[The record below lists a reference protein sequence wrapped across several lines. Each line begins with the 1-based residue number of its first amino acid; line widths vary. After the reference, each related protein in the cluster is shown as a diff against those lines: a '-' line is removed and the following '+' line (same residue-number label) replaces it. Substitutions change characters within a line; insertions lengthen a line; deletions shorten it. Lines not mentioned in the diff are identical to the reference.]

1 VTAVLIVE
9 LVTSNDSYRT
19 LLLFFMGIFP
29 IGASV
34 IETYVQNTASREL
47 RRQYDYMYD
56 VVRSARDRLLQARTE
71 TERRNI
77 LALLGRACSGRACRM
92 AISSSRPSC
101 RQQPYVAAARAC
113 IRA

>member
-29 IGASV
+29 IGSSV

-56 VVRSARDRLLQARTE
+56 VFRSARDRLLQARTE

-77 LALLGRACSGRACRM
+77 LALLGRAALAEHAEWLFLHRDRPVGSNRM
-92 AISSSRPSC
+92 
-101 RQQPYVAAARAC
+101 
-113 IRA
+113 